1 MEEKILNIEAM
12 RGGINT
18 SVKRMQKSNKCMTES
33 IQEFWH
39 TVKRPNLR
47 RIQIEGNDA
56 LIKGTEN
63 TIIIRVYER
72 LNTREL
78 WTQKQSGT

>member
-63 TIIIRVYER
+63 TINKIIEEKF
-72 LNTREL
+72 LT
-78 WTQKQSGT
+78 